1 MRYLVLVTDYDGTL
15 ATDGVADESTLSA
28 LERLRMSGRRAILL
42 TGRQLDDLLTVC
54 PRLSL
59 FDYVVAENGAVL
71 YEPRTR
77 QQTLLGPPRRRDF
90 FGGCESLPAIRSAL
104 GRLSSIHGYH
114 IILRCFRPFRRW
126 AWIFRS
132 SSTETRSWSY
142 QPA

>member
-15 ATDGVADESTLSA
+15 AMGGKADESTLSA

-54 PRLSL
+54 PRVSV

-77 QQTLLGPPRRRDF
+77 QQTLSAIRRRCGF
-90 FGGCESLPAIRSAL
+90 YGACGSLAATRSAL
-104 GRLSSIHGYH
+104 AKS
-114 IILRCFRPFRRW
+114 
-126 AWIFRS
+126 
-132 SSTETRSWSY
+132 
-142 QPA
+142 